1 MPRRANRTS
10 QPPHALRRIRE
21 ARGLSRAELGRR
33 AGFSES
39 HVVKLER
46 GEARLHVDDLA
57 AFAAALD
64 CEPADLV
71 RIEAAPPEP
80 TVHAPVVDITE
91 LDELDAVVAACPHG
105 TVPVPGKV
113 MRPVAVPLLDS
124 AMDRVAPLGSYAVF
138 DRDDQTLRD
147 GETYLVRTEQG
158 WICRRWLARAT
169 GGRLEPDSRD
179 GGHQSIVFEG
189 APEVAGRLVAVIR
202 KL

>member
-1 MPRRANRTS
+1 MPRRASRSS

-46 GEARLHVDDLA
+46 GESRLHVDDLA
-57 AFAAALD
+57 AFAAALE

-71 RIEAAPPEP
+71 RLEAAPPEP
-80 TVHAPVVDITE
+80 TVYAPVVDLTE
-91 LDELDAVVAACPHG
+91 LDDIDTVIAAAPHG

-113 MRPVAVPLLDS
+113 KRPVAVPLLDS

-138 DRDDQTLRD
+138 DRDDRALQD
-147 GETYLVRTEQG
+147 GESYLVRTELG
-158 WICRRWLARAT
+158 WLCRRWLARPS

-179 GGHQSIVFEG
+179 GGHQPLVVAE
-189 APEVAGRLVAVIR
+189 APEVAGRLIAVIR

>member
-1 MPRRANRTS
+1 MPRRVERS
-10 QPPHALRRIRE
+10 KQPPHALRRIRE

-71 RIEAAPPEP
+71 RTEAAPPEP
-80 TVHAPVVDITE
+80 TVYAPVVDITE
-91 LDELDAVVAACPHG
+91 LDDIDAIVAASPHG

-113 MRPVAVPLLDS
+113 VRPVAVPLLDS
-124 AMDRVAPLGSYAVF
+124 AMDRVAPLGSYAIF
-138 DRDDQTLRD
+138 DRDDQALHD
-147 GETYLVRTEQG
+147 GEIYLLRLEQG
-158 WICRRWLARAT
+158 WLCRRWLAKAT
-169 GGRLEPDSRD
+169 GGRLELDSRD
-179 GGHQSIVFEG
+179 GGHQTIIVDEPPR
-189 APEVAGRLVAVIR
+189 AAGRLIAAIR